1 MTMRVWIHSSL
12 TPDFDATTLSEL
24 LPTFTPITPTIYE
37 GVMEQTMDEGDMS
50 LDLYELLIQDLEP
63 LLVMLTLQEDITWF
77 PDAFI
82 LDTMHD
88 LKAGFYTLEHY
99 LYQIALKSEF
109 YRNQIGQFLEAILD
123 KEMIDTLVK
132 YAIHEMNASK
142 ASKALYIHRNTLQ
155 YRFTIFQEKI
165 GLDPKSFETIALF
178 HAIFADQFMHSA

>member
-12 TPDFDATTLSEL
+12 MPDFDATTLGEL
-24 LPTFTPITPTIYE
+24 LPTFTPITPTIYG
-37 GVMEQTMDEGDMS
+37 GVLEQTMDDGDMS
-50 LDLYELLIQDLEP
+50 IDLYELLIQDLDS
-63 LLVMLTLQEDITWF
+63 LLVMLTLQAGITWL

-88 LKAGFYTLEHY
+88 FKAGFYTLEHY
-99 LYQIALKSEF
+99 LYTIALKSEI
-109 YRNQIGQFLEAILD
+109 YRNQIGQYLEALLD

-155 YRFTIFQEKI
+155 YRFSIFQEKT
-165 GLDPKSFETIALF
+165 GMDPKSFETIALF
-178 HAIFADQFMHSA
+178 HAVFSGQFMHSA